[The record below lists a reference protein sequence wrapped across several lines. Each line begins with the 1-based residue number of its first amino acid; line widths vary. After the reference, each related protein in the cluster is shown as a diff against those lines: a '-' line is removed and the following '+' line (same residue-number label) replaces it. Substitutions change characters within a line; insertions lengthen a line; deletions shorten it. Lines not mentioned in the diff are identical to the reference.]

1 MTLARNV
8 HCRMGE
14 IDLIMRDGATLVF
27 VEVRYR
33 SRSRYGSASAT
44 VDTRKQLRIIRAA
57 RHWLMNQRGVLP
69 VCRFDVI
76 ALDGEHMAWLQNA
89 FDAAGHL

>member
-1 MTLARNV
+1 
-8 HCRMGE
+8 
-14 IDLIMRDGATLVF
+14 
-27 VEVRYR
+27 
-33 SRSRYGSASAT
+33 
-44 VDTRKQLRIIRAA
+44 
-57 RHWLMNQRGVLP
+57 MNQRGVLP